1 MVMIAL
7 RPSNVSVYNGQIN
20 VIKGA
25 FDTIYAYNSDYER
38 RTRYIVDY
46 GKYYDMAFGDLFSP
60 EAISVTKPFIEKD
73 DFLIFRMFLP
83 KGEFSATK
91 KEDKSEAPK
100 AVVTFLYDKKEER
113 LISLAQD
120 EVSAVSGFVNDMD
133 GGINFT
139 PDFFTGGKMY
149 QIVEADLFMEYAQTS
164 DSPRMKRI
172 AERISEDSNPVM
184 IEATFK

>member
-1 MVMIAL
+1 MEKVLELKHI
-7 RPSNVSVYNGQIN
+7 SH
-20 VIKGA
+20 
-25 FDTIYAYNSDYER
+25 AYH
-38 RTRYIVDY
+38 T
-46 GKYYDMAFGDLFSP
+46 
-60 EAISVTKPFIEKD
+60 
-73 DFLIFRMFLP
+73 P
-83 KGEFSATK
+83 KGETPALQNISFSVVKGEFIATK

>member
-1 MVMIAL
+1 
-7 RPSNVSVYNGQIN
+7 
-20 VIKGA
+20 
-25 FDTIYAYNSDYER
+25 
-38 RTRYIVDY
+38 
-46 GKYYDMAFGDLFSP
+46 
-60 EAISVTKPFIEKD
+60 
-73 DFLIFRMFLP
+73 
-83 KGEFSATK
+83 
-91 KEDKSEAPK
+91 
-100 AVVTFLYDKKEER
+100 
-113 LISLAQD
+113 
-120 EVSAVSGFVNDMD
+120 MD